1 MIKRVNLKNRFEQAD
16 YFIENHEYSQKQL
29 INKNISLLNWNI
41 QKKNR
46 DPVWETEFKELI
58 EKYTPEIILLQEC
71 QFQKGLENILHFE
84 HYGFIFAPN
93 FSDVF
98 KNRHSGV
105 LTASRANHQSVAV
118 IRTHAFEPLIKVPKI
133 FLSTTYAL
141 ESERETLLVLNIH
154 AINFVGFWKFISQ
167 VQQLE
172 YSIGSH
178 RGPIILSGDFNTW
191 NKKRSRI
198 LDQILTACGLEKV
211 QFDDQHAKNI
221 KTFLFNIP
229 LDHIYYKGLKIDRS
243 AEALKTRSSDH
254 NPLLVKF
261 TLSR

>member
-1 MIKRVNLKNRFEQAD
+1 MIKRVNIKKRFEQTD
-16 YFIENHEYSQKQL
+16 YFIENHEYSQNEL
-29 INKNISLLNWNI
+29 IHKNISLLNWNI

-46 DPVWETEFKELI
+46 DPVWETEFKHLI
-58 EKYTPEIILLQEC
+58 EKYKPEVILLQEC

-93 FSDVF
+93 FSDIF
-98 KNRHSGV
+98 KDRHSGV
-105 LTASRANHQSVAV
+105 LTASTANHQSVTV
-118 IRTHAFEPLIKVPKI
+118 IRSHAFEPLIKVPKI
-133 FLSTTYAL
+133 FLSTTYVIEN
-141 ESERETLLVLNIH
+141 ESKELLVLNIH

-172 YSIGSH
+172 YSIRSH
-178 RGPIILSGDFNTW
+178 DGPVILSGDFNTW
-191 NKKRSRI
+191 NRKRSRI

-211 QFDDQHAKNI
+211 HFEDKHAKNI

-229 LDHIYYKGLKIDRS
+229 LDHIYYKGLKVDRS
-243 AEALKTRSSDH
+243 PEALKTKSSDH

-261 TLSR
+261 KLNL